1 MTTTNLNQLAKFAL
15 NQLLSGIELS
25 EVYESLSIFERLG
38 DTEEQRFLKE
48 LETHSMKLG
57 MVLGGEK
64 LHRMSQLE
72 VFANNASSDL
82 EVLYGHYGVRLVDFE
97 QSVTLPLDDI
107 PDTIVN
113 ERLPVAVIGLL
124 AKVYFLAKK
133 EGV

>member
-25 EVYESLSIFERLG
+25 EVYESLSIYERLG

-64 LHRMSQLE
+64 LRRMSQLE

-82 EVLYGHYGVRLVDFE
+82 VAYNGHYGVRLEDFE
-97 QSVTLPLDDI
+97 QSVTFPLNDI
-107 PDTIVN
+107 PDTIRN
-113 ERLPVAVIGLL
+113 ERLPVAVVGLL
-124 AKVYFLAKK
+124 AKVYFLAK
-133 EGV
+133 EGA